1 MPLQVEI
8 ANAEKIQETFDL
20 AAETEGV
27 VSYSLC
33 VFAQYC
39 NRSFYLLLDPSALV
53 CCFILFLLY
62 VFMTKI
68 KFIDQA
74 YTVSARLLVYVL
86 RMMTEIYNGHKG

>member
-33 VFAQYC
+33 VFA
-39 NRSFYLLLDPSALV
+39 
-53 CCFILFLLY
+53 
-62 VFMTKI
+62 
-68 KFIDQA
+68 
-74 YTVSARLLVYVL
+74 
-86 RMMTEIYNGHKG
+86 